1 MKALRW
7 PDVLLPAVIVALGAV
22 ELATSGYHGWPVG
35 IALEV
40 ACGAILVFRRF
51 HTLVV
56 APGALAVLLA
66 MPWVGPQLDQPA
78 TPILLMAVACYSLA
92 RFLVDLRG
100 LLGIAAVVGILLL
113 DYRFA
118 DERIHDISDAV
129 FVLALL
135 LPPYVVG
142 RIVRRLSDQTE
153 QLRAAQAVI
162 AAQAARDERDRIAR
176 ELHDVIAHSVSAMV
190 VQTAAAQD
198 LVRSDPDRA
207 GRILADVADT
217 GRQALSETGRL
228 LHVIRDTDDE
238 LGLAPVPGVA
248 DVPALVERFRAD
260 GLDVDLALDL
270 AEPAPQLP
278 SGVDISAYRI
288 VQEALTNAL
297 RYAPDGAAQLRLRA
311 TPHQVAIEAS
321 NSSAGRTGSGS
332 GLGLLG
338 IAERVSVLGGTLTH
352 GTGPDGRFR
361 LDATLPVTS

>member
-1 MKALRW
+1 MRW

-22 ELATSGYHGWPVG
+22 ELAVSRYDGWPAG
-35 IALEV
+35 IALELL
-40 ACGAILVFRRF
+40 CGAILVFRRF
-51 HTLVV
+51 RTLVL
-56 APGALAVLLA
+56 APLALFVLLV

-78 TPILLMAVACYSLA
+78 TPILLMAVACYALA
-92 RFLVDLRG
+92 RWLDDLRG
-100 LLGIAAVVGILLL
+100 LLGIAAIAGILLL
-113 DYRFA
+113 DYLFA
-118 DERIHDISDAV
+118 DNRIHNLSDVV
-129 FVLALL
+129 FIAALL
-135 LPPYVVG
+135 GPPYVVG
-142 RIVRRLSDQTE
+142 RIVRRLAAQAE

-162 AAQAARDERDRIAR
+162 AAQAVRDERDRIAR

-198 LVRSDPDRA
+198 LIHSDPDRA
-207 GRILADVADT
+207 GQVLADVAAT

-238 LGLAPVPGVA
+238 LGLAPVPGLA

-270 AEPAPQLP
+270 PEPAPQLP

-297 RYAPDGAAQLRLRA
+297 RYAPDRAADLTLTA
-311 TPHQVAIEAS
+311 TPERVAIVAS
-321 NSSAGRTGSGS
+321 NSSAGRTGAGS